1 VARGLGLKGLRKN
14 KMTKKELADLL
25 ENFATDILNGVVENT
40 DEMQVLTEKLAS
52 IIIEGFSNK

>member
-1 VARGLGLKGLRKN
+1 
-14 KMTKKELADLL
+14 MTKKELSDLL

>member
-1 VARGLGLKGLRKN
+1 
-14 KMTKKELADLL
+14 MTKKELADLL

-52 IIIEGFSNK
+52 IIIEGFSNNQQISSVVLSSIG